1 MSTSSF
7 SIVLRFTQNK
17 FKEAQGPTIGAAFS
31 AKKMHVRGKEIT
43 LRVWDTAGMGGC
55 GGWGSQSWWMGVSQ
69 LCFATGEE
77 KFRAMTRGFYRNS
90 DACK

>member
-31 AKKMHVRGKEIT
+31 AKKLHVRGKEIT

-55 GGWGSQSWWMGVSQ
+55 GGWGSQSWWV
-69 LCFATGEE
+69 A
-77 KFRAMTRGFYRNS
+77 ANS
-90 DACK
+90 DWGCLNSALPQGKKSSVQ